1 MTNNELRSNNVVAKC
16 NKNTFVT
23 THAYR
28 TAASSSEL
36 SSLSDDS
43 FLLRRTTFLFLK
55 SAIFCVNVNSCL
67 YLKEELIKKDN
78 SLSAAVTKLQT
89 WKQGYR
95 NILMVGIVWYKS
107 EVDRNVS
114 MRRIS
119 IFLCIILKRKR
130 FFLPPPCI
138 PSFY

>member
-16 NKNTFVT
+16 NKNIFVA

-55 SAIFCVNVNSCL
+55 SAIFSGKVYSCL

-78 SLSAAVTKLQT
+78 SLSSEVTKLQT

-107 EVDRNVS
+107 EVDWNVS

-119 IFLCIILKRKR
+119 IFSVYYIETEALL
-130 FFLPPPCI
+130 FPPPCI
-138 PSFY
+138 PSSY